1 MNGVIA
7 WFAKNDVAA
16 NLLMMLIVALGLT
29 AALHRTP
36 MEVFPDIQ
44 PNVVNIEVSYRGASP
59 GEVEQAIT
67 LRIEEA
73 IADVQGIKKIYADAL
88 EGLTRIRVE
97 LLPSFDPQEL
107 KDDIKSRIDAINTLP
122 DDAERPVVS
131 LLQRSKEVISVVL
144 SGELSE
150 RELRKFAEEVRD
162 DLTGLSGVTRVELS
176 GVRRV
181 EISVEVSQQTLRQYN
196 LTLENIAAAIRRFS
210 RDVPSGSIKTSAGE
224 VLLRTLGQAYQA
236 EDFARIV
243 VLSRDDGSRVTLAD
257 IAEIKDDFEEEPL
270 YALFDGRPSA
280 ELNVYRVGNQSAIE
294 VAGKVKTYIEE
305 KRASLPPGLEINY
318 WRDRSKYIQLRLN
331 TLIKSAWQGGILIF
345 ILLTLFLRLSVAIW
359 VCIGIPISFL
369 GALALMPVLGVTF
382 NLLSLFAF
390 ILVLGI
396 VVDDAIVTG
405 ENIYTK
411 MKTST
416 DAESAAII
424 GTQEISVPVTF
435 GVLTTVAAFI
445 PLMMM
450 EGARGPIFAQ
460 IPMIVIPVLLFSLVE
475 SKLILPAHMK
485 HIHLDSKKKPGPIR
499 RVQKR
504 IADGLEYWIDR
515 VYKPSLSW
523 ALKYRY
529 FSLSIFIAISLIVL
543 SFIFSGRYGY
553 TFFPRIQSET
563 ATVTL
568 QMPRGTPVEITEK
581 HLRFISDKA
590 DELRDKYRDPVT
602 DESIVLHILTQV
614 GQAGGSL
621 SANGSSGAS
630 HIGRVKFEITA
641 PEERQSDIN
650 STDLVKEWRKMIGQI
665 PGAKDLTFRA
675 EIGHAGEPIDV
686 QLEGSDFQQLKQ
698 VSTEIKA
705 YLAEFSGVFA
715 IKDSFEDGKEEI
727 KLSIKPSAEQLGLDL
742 SQLGQQVR
750 NAFFGTQAQR
760 VQRNRDDI
768 RVMVR
773 YTQEERRS
781 LNDLESMFIRTP
793 NDIEV
798 PFSEVANTEK
808 GRGFSVIH
816 RVDRKR
822 TINVTADINKKTVNI
837 NQVTSDLQAFL
848 PELLEKYPG
857 VRFRLEGEQREQKET
872 NDSLKYGFMIVM
884 LMIYS
889 LLAIPFR
896 SYIQPFIV
904 MGVIPF
910 SIVGAI
916 LGHMIMGMNL
926 SVMSLMGMLALA
938 GVVVNDSLVLVDF
951 VNKRRRE
958 GQQLLDAI
966 SIAGVARFRPIL
978 LTSLTTFF
986 GLTPLIFEKS
996 TQAQFLIPMAVSLG
1010 FGILFATVVTLLLV
1024 PISYMILEDFKAM
1037 VKRAVSFS

>member
-1 MNGVIA
+1 MNGMIA

-29 AALHRTP
+29 AAMHRTP
-36 MEVFPDIQ
+36 MEIFPDIQ
-44 PNVVNIEVSYRGASP
+44 PGTVNIEVTYRGASP
-59 GEVEQAIT
+59 AEVEQGVT

-73 IADVQGIKKIYADAL
+73 IADVQGIKKIYSDAM
-88 EGLTRIRVE
+88 EGSTRIRVE
-97 LLPSFDPQEL
+97 LLSSFDPQEL
-107 KDDIKSRIDAINTLP
+107 KDEIKSRIDAINTLP
-122 DDAERPVVS
+122 DEAERPIVS
-131 LLQRSKEVISVVL
+131 LLQRSREVISVVL

-162 DLTGLSGVTRVELS
+162 DLSSLSGVTRVELS

-181 EISVEVSQQTLRQYN
+181 EISVEVSQKTLRQYN
-196 LTLENIAAAIRRFS
+196 LTLDDIATAIRRSS

-224 VLLRTLGQAYQA
+224 VLLRTLGQAYEA
-236 EDFARIV
+236 EDFAKIV
-243 VLSRDDGSRVTLAD
+243 VRSSADGSRVTLAD

-280 ELNVYRVGNQSAIE
+280 ELNVYRVGDQNAID
-294 VAGKVKTYIEE
+294 VADKVKTYIEE
-305 KRASLPPGLEINY
+305 KRSSLAPGMNIDY

-345 ILLTLFLRLSVAIW
+345 ILLALFLRLSVAVW

-382 NLLSLFAF
+382 NLVSLFAF

-411 MKTST
+411 MKTSS

-445 PLMMM
+445 PLLMM
-450 EGARGPIFAQ
+450 EGTRGPLFAQ
-460 IPMIVIPVLLFSLVE
+460 IPLIVMPVLIFSLVE

-485 HIHLDSKKKPGPIR
+485 HIRLDSKKKPGPIR
-499 RVQKR
+499 RIQKR
-504 IADGLEYWIDR
+504 VADGLEYWIDR
-515 VYKPSLSW
+515 VYKPT
-523 ALKYRY
+523 LKWTLKFRY
-529 FSLSIFIAISLIVL
+529 LSLSIFIAVSIIIL

-581 HLRFISDKA
+581 HLRFITDKA
-590 DELRDKYRDPVT
+590 VQLREKYRDPDT
-602 DESIVLHILTQV
+602 GESIVLHILTQV

-621 SANGSSGAS
+621 RANGSTGAS
-630 HIGRVKFEITA
+630 HVGRVKFEITA

-650 STDLVKEWRKMIGQI
+650 STDLVQEWRKSIGQI
-665 PGAKDLTFRA
+665 PGIQDLTFRA

-686 QLEGSDFQQLKQ
+686 QLEGQDFEQLKKA
-698 VSTEIKA
+698 SAEIKA
-705 YLAEFSGVFA
+705 YLSEFSGVFA
-715 IKDSFEDGKEEI
+715 IKDTFEDGKEEI
-727 KLSIKPSAEQLGLDL
+727 RLSIKPSAEQLGLDL
-742 SQLGQQVR
+742 TQLGQQVR
-750 NAFFGTQAQR
+750 NAFFGAQAQR

-773 YTQEERRS
+773 YSKDERRS
-781 LNDLESMFIRTP
+781 LDDLETMFIRTP
-793 NDIEV
+793 NNVEV
-798 PFSEVANTEK
+798 PFSEVANAEK

-837 NQVTSDLQAFL
+837 NQITSDLQVFL
-848 PELLEKYPG
+848 PELLKKYPG
-857 VRFRLEGEQREQKET
+857 IHYQLEGEQREQKET
-872 NDSLKYGFMIVM
+872 NDSLKYGFMIVL
-884 LMIYS
+884 LMIYT

-896 SYIQPFIV
+896 SYIQPLIV

-910 SIVGAI
+910 SLVGAI

-951 VNKRRRE
+951 VNKRRQE
-958 GQQLLDAI
+958 GQQLIDAVR
-966 SIAGVARFRPIL
+966 IAGVARFRPIL

-1010 FGILFATVVTLLLV
+1010 FGILFATIVTLILV
-1024 PISYMILEDFKAM
+1024 PISYMILEDGKAL
-1037 VKRAVSFS
+1037 VRRVL